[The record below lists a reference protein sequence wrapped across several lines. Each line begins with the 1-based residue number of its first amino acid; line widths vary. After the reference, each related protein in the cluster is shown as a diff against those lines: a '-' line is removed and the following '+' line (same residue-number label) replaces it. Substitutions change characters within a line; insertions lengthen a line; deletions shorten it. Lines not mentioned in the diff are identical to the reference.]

1 MNTVELNNR
10 DLRNINNDLQSIMD
24 ETRQLYFKLTDE
36 DYKAIEKALFESLK
50 SIKIKNKQKFT
61 PKKYRK

>member
-10 DLRNINNDLQSIMD
+10 DLREINNDLKSIMD
-24 ETRQLYFKLTDE
+24 KTRKLYFKLTDE
-36 DYKAIEKALFESLK
+36 DYKAIENALLESLK